1 MRKSNIQQ
9 LTLAAMVA
17 AVYFVLCYF
26 GNIFQLTFGAC
37 IKWNFKRKRGI
48 GFHSSADNLFICRG
62 VDLISDQ
69 NYRCRG
75 CRGGLD
81 DQSDWKYNESV
92 SDHGGIFPDSIFTY
106 PDHVES
112 GNTYDFHSTCCI
124 GLYEN
129 WD

>member
-1 MRKSNIQQ
+1 M
-9 LTLAAMVA
+9 TLSEA
-17 AVYFVLCYF
+17 
-26 GNIFQLTFGAC
+26 IKITGA
-37 IKWNFKRKRGI
+37 G
-48 GFHSSADNLFICRG
+48 
-62 VDLISDQ
+62 
-69 NYRCRG
+69 G

-81 DQSDWKYNESV
+81 DQSDRKYNESV
-92 SDHGGIFPDSIFTY
+92 SDYGGIFPDSIFTY